1 MNMKKFFSIICW
13 LLLCCCCIAACERN
27 NINASEKIVD
37 SITVSPE
44 IIADIE
50 DFENIFLD
58 NPIDRDFS
66 NSLAE
71 GTDLQKAYLKLCK
84 NWENELH
91 ESILHTKE
99 LVDSDTYDIL
109 VKTIEKWEENL
120 YETYNFQKD
129 LILNTGQIPYWEMT
143 YAERADEYRQKTH
156 WLKKLCFIIESE
168 RYYEN
173 SELIS
178 ISVEFW
184 TKV

>member
-1 MNMKKFFSIICW
+1 MKRIFPIICY
-13 LLLCCCCIAACERN
+13 LLLCCCFVACEKN
-27 NINASEKIVD
+27 NINISEKMVD
-37 SITVSPE
+37 SITASPQ

-50 DFENIFLD
+50 GFENIFLD

-66 NSLAE
+66 NSLME
-71 GTDLQKAYLKLCK
+71 GIELQEAYLKLCK

-91 ESILHTKE
+91 ESILHAKE
-99 LVDSDTYDIL
+99 LVDSDAYDIL
-109 VKTIEKWEENL
+109 VKTVEKWEENL
-120 YETYNFQKD
+120 QETYTFQKD
-129 LILNTGQIPYWEMT
+129 LILNIGQIPYLEMT

-173 SELIS
+173 PELITIS
-178 ISVEFW
+178 IKFW